1 MKTSIIREAGF
12 EEAMLGLSLSYNS
25 DNDEAYWVA
34 KRLAFKSGGH
44 NKFLESIAVWIDIA
58 APRYWWSQFD
68 TYRVGVTKQS
78 ESTMHT
84 LTKRPLTSKD
94 FADHVA
100 CDMVDLMNELI
111 ADNDLQSA
119 KANLPESFLQ
129 RRIVCTNYMALQ
141 RIIRQRRHHKL
152 IEWQIFC
159 TQVVIQAEHPE
170 FLEERNDS

>member
-12 EEAMLGLSLSYNS
+12 EEALLGISLSYNS
-25 DNDEAYWVA
+25 GGDMKVVA
-34 KRLAFKSGGH
+34 DKLVKRGGSH
-44 NKFLESIAVWIDIA
+44 SKFLESIAVWIDIN
-58 APRYWWSQFD
+58 APRYWWSHAD

-84 LTKRPLTSKD
+84 LLNRPLTSKD
-94 FADHVA
+94 FADHVT

-129 RRIVCTNYMALQ
+129 RRIVCTNYMTLQ
-141 RIIRQRRHHKL
+141 RIIRQRRTHEL
-152 IEWQIFC
+152 IEWHQFC
-159 TQVVIQAEHPE
+159 DDVLAQCKHPE
-170 FLEERNDS
+170 FLQEAE